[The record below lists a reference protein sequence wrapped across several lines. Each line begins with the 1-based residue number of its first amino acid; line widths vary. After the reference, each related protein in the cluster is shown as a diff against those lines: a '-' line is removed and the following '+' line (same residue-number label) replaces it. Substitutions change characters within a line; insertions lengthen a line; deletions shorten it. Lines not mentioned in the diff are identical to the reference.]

1 MYQYMDTEGDLN
13 KVYQNFILTDTYKKL
28 CDKVVFENKDEPHLS
43 DKDPTIVKSWLKIT
57 INCIEEKAVKS
68 FKR

>member
-1 MYQYMDTEGDLN
+1 M
-13 KVYQNFILTDTYKKL
+13 TDTYKKL